1 MQILLYLSCY
11 CSITQSCL
19 TLCNPTDCSTPAF
32 PILHHL
38 PELAETH
45 VYWVDDAIQ
54 PSHSLLPPSPPAPNL
69 SQHQGLYLFSISLLT
84 GCLLEECYS
93 KWSEVDTVFPNYLFL
108 QTKLRL
114 TLTGICGR
122 VSKIGGQ
129 DLSHQLIHSLV
140 SNQGSGGHRVRP
152 YIPSGSLPDP
162 HQCFSN
168 LHTPCSTSRRTH
180 MCAHACMHVSSQTLS
195 NLWFLVLPGCKSSAP
210 CIKNMPVHLVISIV
224 IDFHHRLS
232 PLSLFY

>member
-69 SQHQGLYLFSISLLT
+69 SQHQGLYLFYISLLT

-152 YIPSGSLPDP
+152 SHPVAPFQILISASQISTPHALPRDA
-162 HQCFSN
+162 
-168 LHTPCSTSRRTH
+168 HT
-180 MCAHACMHVSSQTLS
+180 CARMHACMSPLRPSLTSDFWFCQDAKVLLLASKICLCI
-195 NLWFLVLPGCKSSAP
+195 LW
-210 CIKNMPVHLVISIV
+210 
-224 IDFHHRLS
+224 S
-232 PLSLFY
+232 PLS